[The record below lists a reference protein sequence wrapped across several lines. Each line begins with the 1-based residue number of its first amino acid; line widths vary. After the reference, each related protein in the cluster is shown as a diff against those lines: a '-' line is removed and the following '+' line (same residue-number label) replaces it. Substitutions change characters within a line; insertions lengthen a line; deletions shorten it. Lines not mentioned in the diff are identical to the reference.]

1 MTTSTEK
8 LRAVCEFS
16 FRCSS
21 TADVKPVIAPITLH
35 STGSYDS
42 AVGTFGVAARCCV
55 WHLSPQTQKGVS
67 VQEQRPPK
75 VVEPR
80 SVRQTGITRRRI
92 TPVLSR
98 VCLVGTN
105 FSAFSLLLHHG
116 VSISP
121 HFNSCLLCMGAIG
134 KFQQQADRRLLGL
147 LR

>member
-8 LRAVCEFS
+8 LRDVCEFS

-21 TADVKPVIAPITLH
+21 TADVKPVIEPITLH
-35 STGSYDS
+35 STGSCDS
-42 AVGTFGVAARCCV
+42 AVGTFDVAARCCI

-67 VQEQRPPK
+67 VQEQRPPQ

-98 VCLVGTN
+98 VCLVGTPLP
-105 FSAFSLLLHHG
+105 SICHLRIH
-116 VSISP
+116 SIS
-121 HFNSCLLCMGAIG
+121 
-134 KFQQQADRRLLGL
+134 
-147 LR
+147 